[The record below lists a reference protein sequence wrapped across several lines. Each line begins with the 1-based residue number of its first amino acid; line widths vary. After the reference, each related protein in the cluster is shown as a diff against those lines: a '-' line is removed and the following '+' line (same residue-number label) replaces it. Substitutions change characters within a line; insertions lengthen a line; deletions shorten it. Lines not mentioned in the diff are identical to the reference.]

1 MLNSKH
7 KNVPLGDTNL
17 GKLFTFFILKIMY
30 KCLKN
35 ETQALTGGNPNFF
48 HLK

>member
-1 MLNSKH
+1 
-7 KNVPLGDTNL
+7 
-17 GKLFTFFILKIMY
+17 MY

-35 ETQALTGGNPNFF
+35 ETQALTGGNSNFF